1 VGSRIRNA
9 EERLRRL
16 QDDPVDRPPAP
27 LRFQARFDGGQATGV
42 LAQLEEVAVGDR
54 LQVDDLTIRGGQRLL
69 IHGPNGAGKTTLLR
83 VLAGDLEPD
92 QGHVKRHARV
102 GYLAQEVPPFR
113 PEHTLLDAFAEGQLG
128 DRDSLAERLMQLGL
142 FHADTLWVRVARLS
156 IGQRRRLALARLLVG
171 QHDLLLLDEPTNHL
185 SPALIEELE
194 TALAD
199 YEGALVI
206 VSHDRLLR
214 QRFKGAQVEMRAGQL
229 VA

>member
-1 VGSRIRNA
+1 
-9 EERLRRL
+9 
-16 QDDPVDRPPAP
+16 VD
-27 LRFQARFDGGQATGV
+27 
-42 LAQLEEVAVGDR
+42 E
-54 LQVDDLTIRGGQRLL
+54 LTVRAGERLL

-92 QGHVKRHARV
+92 RGRVRRNGRV

-113 PEHTLLDAFAEGQLG
+113 PEHTLLDAFADGQIG
-128 DRDSLAERLMQLGL
+128 DRDSLAERLMLLGL

-171 QHDLLLLDEPTNHL
+171 EHDLLLLDEPTNHL
-185 SPALIEELE
+185 SPALVEDLE
-194 TALAD
+194 TALAA

-214 QRFKGAQVEMRAGQL
+214 QRFQGKQVEMRAGRL